1 MPIAPQNAEPTR
13 SCAACRVRCDASALV
28 RFTVRDGRIVP
39 DVARRLGGRGLSIG
53 PARRCLERAALR
65 GALTRGLKGPMPEGG
80 VPALAREIATEAR
93 AWLEGTLAGALRGGT
108 AERVDALEAV
118 FPPHLQVALAQRLPD
133 GAPII
138 EGVPW
143 LRVTRAGMADRVDAV
158 AFALSEFTFAMA
170 GDSTRRPKAQE
181 ACDVPSRVRG
191 AGSSPR
197 RDEHERRRAAR
208 VPSPAK
214 RTGGVAE

>member
-1 MPIAPQNAEPTR
+1 MSLAPQKAEPTR
-13 SCAACRVRCDASALV
+13 SCAACRARCDASALL
-28 RFTVRDGRIVP
+28 RFALRDGRIVP
-39 DVARRLGGRGLSIG
+39 DLGRRLGGRGLSIG

-65 GALTRGLKGPMPEGG
+65 GALTRGLKGQMPDGGVATLGAAIAADARRWLETTLARALQGGAAEKVGEASEVEPAHLRAAMAQRTPEG
-80 VPALAREIATEAR
+80 
-93 AWLEGTLAGALRGGT
+93 
-108 AERVDALEAV
+108 
-118 FPPHLQVALAQRLPD
+118 
-133 GAPII
+133 APLV

-143 LRVTRAGMADRVDAV
+143 LRVTHAGMANEVDAV

-191 AGSSPR
+191 AGSTR
-197 RDEHERRRAAR
+197 QRDEHERRRAAR
-208 VPSPAK
+208 VPSPSK